1 MDTFLKESLT
11 DFNIVSTVTLFDIMF
26 SLIMSAILNIILAKF
41 YTFTHE
47 GYSYSRSFMNSIVL
61 VGIIIAL
68 IMIIIGSNIARAFAL
83 VGAMSII
90 RFRNPVKDSRDLVFI
105 FAAIAIGMACGTQF
119 YQFGAIFL
127 FIFCLLLVS
136 FKYFGFGDISD
147 KNYVIKLRIKTK
159 DRKNL
164 EDLIKLNTIKYS
176 IISIEKSTVSRSEE
190 NLILEFELS
199 KNSSHN
205 EFLNKIEEEIKPFS
219 INLLVGES
227 NVNA

>member
-11 DFNIVSTVTLFDIMF
+11 DFNVISTVTVIDVMF
-26 SLIMSAILNIILAKF
+26 SLIMSAILNVILAKF

>member
-1 MDTFLKESLT
+1 M
-11 DFNIVSTVTLFDIMF
+11 
-26 SLIMSAILNIILAKF
+26 
-41 YTFTHE
+41 
-47 GYSYSRSFMNSIVL
+47 
-61 VGIIIAL
+61 
-68 IMIIIGSNIARAFAL
+68 
-83 VGAMSII
+83 
-90 RFRNPVKDSRDLVFI
+90 
-105 FAAIAIGMACGTQF
+105 
-119 YQFGAIFL
+119 
-127 FIFCLLLVS
+127 LLVS

>member
-11 DFNIVSTVTLFDIMF
+11 DFNVISTVTVIDVMF
-26 SLIMSAILNIILAKF
+26 SLIMSAILNVILAKF

-199 KNSSHN
+199 KNFSHN